1 MSTKMTIKLGG
12 TEKACKFVTLT
23 RGFESDIDIICGRYI
38 FDAKSLMAILSL
50 DLSKLV
56 DVELHSDDEMKS
68 RDSKRLCVNSW
79 INDWN

>member
-1 MSTKMTIKLGG
+1 MTIKLGG

-23 RGFESDIDIICGRYI
+23 RGFESDIDIICGRYV

-56 DVELHSDDEMKS
+56 DVELHSDDENEI
-68 RDSKRLCVNSW
+68 KRFKEIMCEFVNK
-79 INDWN
+79 